1 MGMVA
6 LAAMATGAQAL
17 EPGDPGYWDG
27 FYAGI
32 LGGVG
37 AGVPPTTGEFI
48 NLGIAAGA
56 GATTNDGFYF
66 GAEAFL
72 AGESFNGGSP
82 YLWLEADGR
91 VGFVVGDRVLVFGS
105 GGIAYDGDAA
115 QLALTGGAGA
125 EFAVSDVLAIRGQY
139 VLQYYPSGLGTF
151 HQGLVG
157 LVWHIQ

>member
-1 MGMVA
+1 MSRLFGMGMVA

-32 LGGVG
+32 LGGAG

-48 NLGIAAGA
+48 NFGIAAGA

-72 AGESFNGGSP
+72 AGESFNAARPISGSRP
-82 YLWLEADGR
+82 TVASVSW
-91 VGFVVGDRVLVFGS
+91 S
-105 GGIAYDGDAA
+105 G
-115 QLALTGGAGA
+115 TGCWCSARGASPMTA
-125 EFAVSDVLAIRGQY
+125 MPRN
-139 VLQYYPSGLGTF
+139 
-151 HQGLVG
+151 
-157 LVWHIQ
+157 WR